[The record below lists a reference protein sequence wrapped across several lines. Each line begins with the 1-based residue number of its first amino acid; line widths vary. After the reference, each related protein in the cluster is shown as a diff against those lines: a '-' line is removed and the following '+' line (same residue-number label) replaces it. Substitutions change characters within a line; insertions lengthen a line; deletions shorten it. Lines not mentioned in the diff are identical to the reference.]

1 MNPPPQTLWF
11 PYAQMLG
18 LEIQNEVVSAEGVRL
33 HLRDGRSLIDAIAS
47 WWCVIHGYNHP
58 ELNAAL
64 RAQTDDFAHVML
76 GGLTH
81 APAQRLA
88 DKLVDLAPRGLTH
101 VFFADSGSVGMEVAM
116 KMAVQYWKNLGVPGK
131 HTFLSLRR
139 GYHGDTTGVMGLG
152 DPDDGM
158 HRLFSGYVPKQ
169 HFVPPPEGMGHGR
182 GEIRRSV
189 DEAIAALAAALR
201 QHAHEVAAFAC

>member
-33 HLRDGRSLIDAIAS
+33 HLRDGRTLIDAIAS

-64 RAQTDDFAHVML
+64 RAQADDFAHVML

-88 DKLVDLAPRGLTH
+88 DKLVDLAPR
-101 VFFADSGSVGMEVAM
+101 A
-116 KMAVQYWKNLGVPGK
+116 
-131 HTFLSLRR
+131 
-139 GYHGDTTGVMGLG
+139 
-152 DPDDGM
+152 
-158 HRLFSGYVPKQ
+158 
-169 HFVPPPEGMGHGR
+169 
-182 GEIRRSV
+182 
-189 DEAIAALAAALR
+189 
-201 QHAHEVAAFAC
+201 